1 MADRRWSHATWER
14 HPDLHRNQDLGLW
27 DSRRWPLGPVMAGP
41 GRNARPGVFGWT
53 ASGPDH
59 GIRSKALERGKG
71 QEPTRVF
78 TAARNCGGGPRADN
92 REPNSIQLR
101 TCTAEAAQW
110 AALARLVRK
119 SEIGAG
125 ERTGKS
131 WRAPTA
137 GRAEQDGWAQAS
149 RLQPHASKHPP
160 RVER

>member
-1 MADRRWSHATWER
+1 
-14 HPDLHRNQDLGLW
+14 
-27 DSRRWPLGPVMAGP
+27 MAGP
-41 GRNARPGVFGWT
+41 GRNAVQAFLVG
-53 ASGPDH
+53 AAAGPDH
-59 GIRSKALERGKG
+59 GIRSEALERGKG
-71 QEPTRVF
+71 QEPARVF

-131 WRAPTA
+131 WRSPTA

-149 RLQPHASKHPP
+149 RLQPHTSKHPP